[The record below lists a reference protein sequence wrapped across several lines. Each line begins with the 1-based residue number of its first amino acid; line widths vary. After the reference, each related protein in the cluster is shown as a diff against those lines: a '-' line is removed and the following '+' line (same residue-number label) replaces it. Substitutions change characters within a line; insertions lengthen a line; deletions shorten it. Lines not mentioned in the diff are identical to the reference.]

1 MAKSGFW
8 LRGAKGKLAGTT
20 LYRSNGE
27 TQQREIVTPKN
38 PQTNA
43 QMIQRAIMASVMRAY
58 SHGKAIFDHSFQGVS
73 VGMKSM
79 QAFQKEN
86 ANILRTLVA
95 NEINT
100 PQTSP
105 YQNRAELKARL
116 AAPGVNTGCGWEDM
130 LISKGTYTQ
139 SLFTI
144 MPATKTVVGAQTI
157 TTPLKIVLPSPES
170 GETCQQYAERVGLI
184 ANDYYTICGFVY
196 DGEQGLNS
204 APDYINQ
211 PVMAIVSP
219 TYFFYIR
226 MKVKSEFVYSEA
238 TTALAKYSDI
248 FEIDSVNNAA
258 GEIVLS
264 ALMANNLSAEFTM
277 RDIMRFADAVNSCGM
292 WAGIIRSRLDQ
303 DLRSTS
309 TLYRSQYYEQTGII
323 APYVLDIWKPEENK
337 LGGSDLILEGGYNN
351 AAAAVAPAPATNTVT
366 MYIPT
371 ADPETADDKT
381 PVTIVRSTE
390 YREIIH
396 TNDGTTNHASVLCV
410 RDTNG
415 KCYILR
421 DVNST
426 SRTYTCAIIDKDGFY
441 INGTPEEGQR
451 MAWTSFFGLTD
462 ENTEFADAVSEEV
475 GFLDINMQDYGT
487 EWYDG
492 KNLDVCFNQLGV
504 SMSIYVVI
512 GG

>member
-1 MAKSGFW
+1 MAETGFW

-20 LYRSNGE
+20 LYRANGK
-27 TQQREIVTPKN
+27 TQQREIVSPKN
-38 PQTNA
+38 PKTNA

-95 NEINT
+95 NEINY

-139 SLFTI
+139 SLFNI
-144 MPATKTVVGAQTI
+144 MPATKTVVGQQTI
-157 TTPLKIVLPSPES
+157 TTPLKVSLPAPEGS
-170 GETCQQYAERVGLI
+170 ETCQQYAERVGLI

-226 MKVKSEFVYSEA
+226 MKVKADFVYSEA

-248 FEIDSVNNAA
+248 FDIDSVNNAA

-277 RDIMRFADAVNSCGM
+277 RNLMRFADAVNSCGM

-351 AAAAVAPAPATNTVT
+351 ATAAVAPAPTTNMITMYKAGEEPGEVIPVQVGRDAAFREIVATYDDSGTTRTEHYNVLTVT
-366 MYIPT
+366 
-371 ADPETADDKT
+371 D
-381 PVTIVRSTE
+381 
-390 YREIIH
+390 
-396 TNDGTTNHASVLCV
+396 ND
-410 RDTNG
+410 G
-415 KCYILR
+415 KCYIIR
-421 DVNST
+421 DVDST
-426 SRTYTCAIIDKDGFY
+426 SRTYYCGIVNKNGFMVTGGDY
-441 INGTPEEGQR
+441 TNHAWSGTLYQAQNVDWAG
-451 MAWTSFFGLTD
+451 D
-462 ENTEFADAVSEEV
+462 VSEDIYY
-475 GFLDINMQDYGT
+475 LDINMQEYGQNT
-487 EWYDG
+487 DCG
-492 KNLDVCFNQLGV
+492 LNLNALFNELGV
-504 SMSIYVVI
+504 SMSIYVPI